1 MEKVKRMKA
10 ALLSFFGIGA
20 IMDSIL
26 EFSDAQ
32 LLTGRSGGGV
42 DATVGGVYVIPS
54 TNTIDLGDAYFAGV
68 GRGTPIYLN
77 VQVNTAC
84 NTAAATFQVYLCTSA
99 DNSTWATNLQIASLL
114 GANMAT
120 IGVTICRMALP
131 AQDLARYLKLGY
143 GFSYSSATITVDAWL
158 SLEPPTQPLDTKTWG
173 WSA

>member
-32 LLTGRSGGGV
+32 ALVGRGP
-42 DATVGGVYVIPS
+42 TYNS
-54 TNTIDLGDAYFAGV
+54 TNLIDLGDAYFAGV

-131 AQDLARYLKLGY
+131 AQDLARYLRLSYDFGY
-143 GFSYSSATITVDAWL
+143 TAATLKVDAWL
-158 SLEPPTQPLDTKTWG
+158 SLEAPTQPLDTKTWG